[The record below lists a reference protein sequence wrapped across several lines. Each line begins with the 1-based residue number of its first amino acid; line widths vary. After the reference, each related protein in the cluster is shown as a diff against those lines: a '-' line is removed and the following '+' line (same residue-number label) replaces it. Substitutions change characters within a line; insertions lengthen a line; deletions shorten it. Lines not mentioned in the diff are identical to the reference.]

1 MQFQLLYRIK
11 LFNLVKEV
19 CDPIKEKNNLKSAL
33 IVCVDFNRDSDF
45 KELSE
50 EAIALA
56 RSGGYQIIDT
66 IIVKRNFV
74 DRRFLIG
81 SGKVEEIKATCKN
94 QNIGTVI
101 INHNLSSIQER
112 NLEVELKIP
121 VIDRT
126 RLILDIFAMRVKSNE
141 GILQVELAMQ
151 TNQLSRLVR
160 RWTHL
165 ERQRGGIGLRG
176 GPGEKQIELDKRAIA
191 EKIKRLKDRLK
202 IAIKEREVRRK
213 RRIKTGVMSVSIVGY
228 TNAGKST
235 LFNVLT
241 KSNVY
246 ADDRLFATLETT
258 SRKLFVSDEV
268 TNDLVISDTVGFIRA
283 LPHTLVAAFR
293 ATLEE
298 TVHANL
304 LLHVVDVADNL
315 KERQIQDVND
325 VLEEIEANDIPQLL
339 VYNKIDLLDHD
350 IPSRIDY
357 DEHGEPLAVYIS
369 AEKQKG
375 LEELK
380 MALAQKL
387 KWINKVEEKQ
397 EFVYEPWQ
405 DK

>member
-1 MQFQLLYRIK
+1 MR
-11 LFNLVKEV
+11 
-19 CDPIKEKNNLKSAL
+19 DHIKEKNNLKFAL
-33 IVCVDFNRDSDF
+33 VVCVDFNRDSDF
-45 KELSE
+45 DELSE
-50 EAIALA
+50 EAIGLA
-56 RSGGYQIIDT
+56 KSGGYQIIDT
-66 IIVKRNFV
+66 LVVKRNFV
-74 DRRFLIG
+74 DRKFLIG
-81 SGKVEEIKATCKN
+81 SGKVAEIKALCLN
-94 QNIGTVI
+94 QSIGTVI

-126 RLILDIFAMRVKSNE
+126 RLILDIFASRVKSNE

-213 RRIKTGVMSVSIVGY
+213 RRMKTGVMTLSIVGY

-241 KSNVY
+241 NSNVY

-258 SRKLFVSDEV
+258 SRKLFISNEV
-268 TNDLVISDTVGFIRA
+268 KNDLVISDTVGFIRA

-298 TVHANL
+298 TVYANL
-304 LLHVVDVADNL
+304 LLHVVDVADDL

-325 VLEEIEANDIPQLL
+325 VLKEIEANNIPQLL

-350 IPSRIDY
+350 IPARIDY
-357 DEHGEPLAVYIS
+357 NEHGEPLAVYIS

-375 LEELK
+375 LIELK
-380 MALAQKL
+380 SAIAQKL
-387 KWINKVEEKQ
+387 EWINKVEEKQ
-397 EFVYEPWQ
+397 ELIYEPWQ